1 MSRVSTLQQNL
12 AMFRL
17 LLVAACAAA
26 VSALGTSVVCTD
38 QSDCSGRLIQCAN
51 DSPCSI
57 DCEVRSCARGRGG
70 TRGSG
75 IPDLA
80 RCAHPRTARARR
92 ARRSARRRALCARRI
107 RRARSRATR
116 TSRCARVGNP
126 PNKHRVIVLTLR
138 SVSHRARR
146 ARARP
151 QCQDATMYL
160 AKNKMTTL
168 TCTGTESCQVRAS
181 FFSQGSLPGMLN

>member
-1 MSRVSTLQQNL
+1 MRAGAGRDAWIRHTRSGAMRPPAHRARAQGSQVCQASRLVCAPDQTCTLTCNK
-12 AMFRL
+12 
-17 LLVAACAAA
+17 
-26 VSALGTSVVCTD
+26 D
-38 QSDCSGRLIQCAN
+38 QS
-51 DSPCSI
+51 
-57 DCEVRSCARGRGG
+57 VRAGWK
-70 TRGSG
+70 
-75 IPDLA
+75 
-80 RCAHPRTARARR
+80 
-92 ARRSARRRALCARRI
+92 
-107 RRARSRATR
+107 
-116 TSRCARVGNP
+116 P
-126 PNKHRVIVLTLR
+126 PPESSLLTLR